1 MTEAELC
8 DFLKAEHF
16 PDCSKV
22 EETYSTWDVTFT
34 ADTKIGE
41 IAYYAELKCRKT
53 HYDSLL
59 IEEDKYKRLVSAAA
73 ANGRRA
79 VYICSTPEGIWG
91 FDLEKVG
98 QPFWKDELMPATTE
112 FENTEKVMKSVGY
125 LPVAHGKRLDK

>member
-8 DFLKAEHF
+8 EYLAANHF
-16 PDCSKV
+16 SDCKKV
-22 EETYSTWDVTFT
+22 DETYSTWDVTFT
-34 ADTKIGE
+34 YDTKISE
-41 IAYYAELKCRKT
+41 VAYYAELKCRKA

-59 IEEDKYKRLVSAAA
+59 IEEDKYKRLISAAV

-79 VYICSTPEGIWG
+79 AYICSTPEGIWG

-112 FENTEKVMKSVGY
+112 FENTEKVIKSVGY
-125 LPVAHGKRLDK
+125 LPVAHGRRLK